1 MNQIM
6 LHKRVRPQA
15 LTQRTLLFLLKAR
28 RSTNDSDPL
37 PTKAFSASN
46 PNRTGGCDKFGV
58 KALAFPDF
66 DVDPRLT
73 MLICA
78 ALCQQRSM
86 RALTPHV
93 QATVEVDHVNRSIR
107 SQ

>member
-28 RSTNDSDPL
+28 RSADDSDPL

-58 KALAFPDF
+58 KTLAFPDF
-66 DVDPRLT
+66 DVNPRLA
-73 MLICA
+73 MLVGA
-78 ALCQQRSM
+78 TFGQQWSM

>member
-28 RSTNDSDPL
+28 RSTDDSDPL

-46 PNRTGGCDKFGV
+46 PNRARSSNEFGV
-58 KALAFPDF
+58 KTLTFPHF

-73 MLICA
+73 MLVGA
-78 ALCQQRSM
+78 TLRQQRSM
-86 RALTPHV
+86 RALASHV
-93 QATVEVDHVNRSIR
+93 QAAVEVDHVSRSIQ

>member
-28 RSTNDSDPL
+28 RSTDDSDPL

-46 PNRTGGCDKFGV
+46 PNRAGSSDQFGV
-58 KALAFPDF
+58 KTLTFPDL
-66 DVDPRLT
+66 DMDPRLA
-73 MLICA
+73 MLVGTTFG
-78 ALCQQRSM
+78 QQWPM